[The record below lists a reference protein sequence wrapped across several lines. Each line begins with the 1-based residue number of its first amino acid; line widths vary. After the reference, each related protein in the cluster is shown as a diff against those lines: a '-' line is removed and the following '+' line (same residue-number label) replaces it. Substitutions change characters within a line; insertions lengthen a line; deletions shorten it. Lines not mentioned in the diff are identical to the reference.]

1 MKTRLNITIDDHLL
15 SNMKAYAT
23 RQQTSISKLVEGYFE
38 SITRHPKRK
47 NIINLVEKLKS
58 PQIDNSADLKK
69 LFYKDQAKK
78 YGF

>member
-1 MKTRLNITIDDHLL
+1 MKTRLNITIDDRLL
-15 SNMKAYAT
+15 SDMKTYAI
-23 RQQTSISKLVEGYFE
+23 RRQTSISKLVEGYFE
-38 SITRHPKRK
+38 GITKPAKRK

-58 PQIDNSADLKK
+58 PQIDKSVDLKK